1 MSVDVQENAVPDS
14 AEQQAQVA
22 DTSQGESSQETTL
35 GSATGTTDEA
45 SDSSTNSDDAGE
57 ETLSKPKKGFEK
69 RISKVVAER
78 DRATRELEYWREQA
92 LRGQTSTPQ
101 QEPQTQVEGKPIRS
115 QFDGDDDAYFEAL
128 SDWKVE
134 SRLKQRDAQVAQAQ
148 LVENYTTRAK
158 EFAKERPDFF
168 DIINDAND
176 LVIAPETGY
185 IIQKS
190 EVGPKLALHLAE
202 NSDENDRLNRLNA
215 TERLYELGKLE
226 MRLTDAPKS
235 KAQPKK
241 VSTAPQP
248 LQPVKG
254 AAPVSKDL
262 YDPNLTTAEW
272 IALRSKK
279 RR

>member
-1 MSVDVQENAVPDS
+1 MSVDVENNAVPDS

-35 GSATGTTDEA
+35 GSATGTTDEV
-45 SDSSTNSDDAGE
+45 SDSSTNTDDAGE
-57 ETLSKPKKGFEK
+57 ESQSKPKKGFEK

-92 LRGQTSTPQ
+92 LRGQTQPEQ
-101 QEPQTQVEGKPIRS
+101 QAQPVQEGKPVRE
-115 QFDGDDDAYFEAL
+115 QFNGDDDAYFEAL

-134 SRLKQRDAQVAQAQ
+134 SRLQQRDAQVAQAK
-148 LVENYTTRAK
+148 LVENYATRAK

-190 EVGPKLALHLAE
+190 EAGPKLALYLAE

-215 TERLYELGKLE
+215 TERLFELGKLE
-226 MRLTDAPKS
+226 MRLSDAPKS

-254 AAPVSKDL
+254 AAPVSRDL

>member
-1 MSVDVQENAVPDS
+1 MSVDVENNAVPDTV
-14 AEQQAQVA
+14 EQQAQVA
-22 DTSQGESSQETTL
+22 DANQGETTL
-35 GSATGTTDEA
+35 GEATETTGEE
-45 SDSSTNSDDAGE
+45 SNSQTSSDDAGE
-57 ETLSKPKKGFEK
+57 ESQSKPKKGFEK

-92 LRGQTSTPQ
+92 LRGQTQAPQ
-101 QEPQTQVEGKPIRS
+101 QETQPHVEGKPTRE
-115 QFDGDDDAYFEAL
+115 QFNGDDDAYFEAL

-134 SRLKQRDAQVAQAQ
+134 SRLQQRDAQVAQAQ
-148 LVENYTTRAK
+148 LVENYASRAK

-190 EVGPKLALHLAE
+190 EAGPKLALYLAE

>member
-1 MSVDVQENAVPDS
+1 M
-14 AEQQAQVA
+14 
-22 DTSQGESSQETTL
+22 
-35 GSATGTTDEA
+35 
-45 SDSSTNSDDAGE
+45 
-57 ETLSKPKKGFEK
+57 
-69 RISKVVAER
+69 
-78 DRATRELEYWREQA
+78 
-92 LRGQTSTPQ
+92 
-101 QEPQTQVEGKPIRS
+101 
-115 QFDGDDDAYFEAL
+115 
-128 SDWKVE
+128 
-134 SRLKQRDAQVAQAQ
+134 
-148 LVENYTTRAK
+148 
-158 EFAKERPDFF
+158 
-168 DIINDAND
+168 
-176 LVIAPETGY
+176 
-185 IIQKS
+185 
-190 EVGPKLALHLAE
+190 AE

-254 AAPVSKDL
+254 AAPVSRDL